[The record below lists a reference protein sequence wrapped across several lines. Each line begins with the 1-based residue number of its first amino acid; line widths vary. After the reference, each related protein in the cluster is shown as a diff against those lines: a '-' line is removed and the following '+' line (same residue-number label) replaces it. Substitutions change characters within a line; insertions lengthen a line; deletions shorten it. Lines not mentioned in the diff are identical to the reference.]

1 MNQDRLAQAWPH
13 IRSAVEILLYGTEL
27 YAKSQEPLPTENLNA
42 DQREAWIRLIGK
54 LMDAEEAGA
63 FDPKNATV
71 RQIRD
76 ILDKAVPAKPLP
88 ANEIPGGVPHGTWS
102 RIARELKVSPTLVRR
117 VAIGDGVSKR
127 VAEALVRHGI
137 KPVQKV
143 RIGGVA

>member
-13 IRSAVEILLYGTEL
+13 ICSAVEILLYGSEIQTQPQASL
-27 YAKSQEPLPTENLNA
+27 AAKDA
-42 DQREAWIRLIGK
+42 DRNGAFDSLTR
-54 LMDAEEAGA
+54 DAEA

-76 ILDKAVPAKPLP
+76 LLDEAVPAKPLP

-102 RIARELKVSPTLVRR
+102 RIARELGVSLTTVRG
-117 VAIGDGVSKR
+117 VATGERVSKR
-127 VAEALVRHGI
+127 VAEALLRHGI
-137 KPVQKV
+137 EPVQKV